1 MDANDFKKSVR
12 QIKIGKHLPDSIYL
26 HKSAIN
32 FLPAQLVDFMEKK
45 IAEIEQK
52 GIRWNVIKLSK
63 RDFKISFLDYP
74 EFYEAGFP
82 TLKSS
87 CSIGL
92 HEFNLKKIHYGSSK
106 NPPILHRKETLLAPG
121 NPLISEFQKLTEQ
134 AENAGLFVDKR
145 KIGFKKQWE
154 KILHKKGIVVEG
166 HSIVRSIT
174 KWNGIERHK
183 TAIDRYSLSTP
194 VQSLYRHNYLNG
206 EYTFFDYGCGK
217 GDDLNII
224 KELGV
229 KACGWDPVYQAD
241 GKVQKAD
248 IVNLGFVINIID
260 SPNERTQI
268 LKKAY
273 NLSKKILVVSV
284 MLGSESITSKFKKY
298 GDGIITSRNTFQKYY
313 TQNEF
318 REYLENSLNE
328 SAIAVGPGLFYIFKN
343 KIEEQQF
350 LIDRQRQRKKWKKI
364 SYTEPPD
371 RLRIKQKAF
380 YARHKDLLD
389 DFWDE
394 CLQFGRLPLNSEY
407 NKSEPL
413 RAICGSH
420 QKAFMIIKDVHDK
433 SDFEKAE
440 TDRRNDLLVYFAL
453 SLFNRRKPYKNMPKV
468 LQKDIKH
475 FFNRYSDAIQEA
487 NDLLFSVGNT
497 QTIRSECKKAY
508 DLLNTG
514 KMDGDHSWTIHIEY
528 INQLSP
534 VLRTFIGCATQL
546 YGDIDGVDL
555 IKIHMQSNKVSLMR
569 YDDFEA
575 KPLPLLMERIKI
587 NLREQRIDFYS
598 YGDDYPCQ
606 PLYIKS
612 LFIGHEF
619 NRYYDQVA
627 FDKKLQQLEWLDFS
641 GFGMPLN
648 QLNEEFFSRGI
659 RIEDFKI
666 IRTQKKTVFQQKSF
680 KGPPINPDFA

>member
-1 MDANDFKKSVR
+1 MNFLEFKKSVNS
-12 QIKIGKHLPDSIYL
+12 IKIGKHLPDAIYL
-26 HKSAIN
+26 HESAMKV
-32 FLPAQLVDFMEKK
+32 LPPKLLELVNQTLSHSDF
-45 IAEIEQK
+45 QSFS
-52 GIRWNVIKLSK
+52 WNVIKLSK

-74 EFYEAGFP
+74 EFFKAGFP

-87 CSIGL
+87 HSIDL
-92 HEFNLKKIHYGSSK
+92 HGFKLKKIHYDSSK

-217 GDDLNII
+217 GDDLKII

-229 KACGWDPVYQAD
+229 KACGWDPVYQTD

-260 SPNERTQI
+260 CPNERTQI

-328 SAIAVGPGLFYIFKN
+328 SAIAVGPGLFYIFKD

-350 LIDRQRQRKKWKKI
+350 LIDRQRQRKNWKKI
-364 SYTEPPD
+364 SYTDPPD
-371 RLRIKQKAF
+371 RLQIKQKAF

-389 DFWDE
+389 DFWDK
-394 CLQFGRLPLNSEY
+394 CLEFGRLPLNSEY
-407 NKSEPL
+407 KKSEQL
-413 RAICGSH
+413 RTICGSH
-420 QKAFMIIKDVHDK
+420 QKAFTLISEIHDK
-433 SDFEKAE
+433 SDFETAE
-440 TDRRNDLLVYFAL
+440 SDRRNDLLVHFAL
-453 SLFNRRKPYKNMPKV
+453 SLFSRCKPYNTMPKV
-468 LQKDIKH
+468 LQKDIKY
-475 FFNRYSDAIQEA
+475 FFNKYTDAMKGA
-487 NDLLFSVGNT
+487 TDLLFSVGKT
-497 QTIRSECKKAY
+497 ETIRSECQKSHEM
-508 DLLNTG
+508 LGTG
-514 KMDGDHSWTIHIEY
+514 RMDGDHSWTIHIDY

-534 VLRTFIGCATQL
+534 ILRTYIGCATQL
-546 YGDIDGVDL
+546 YGDLYEVDL
-555 IKIHMQSNKVSLMR
+555 IKIHMQSNKVSLLR
-569 YDDFEA
+569 YDDFEN
-575 KPLPLLMERIKI
+575 KPLPLLIERIKI
-587 NLREQRIDFYS
+587 NLREQKIDFYT
-598 YGDDYPCQ
+598 YGDKFKPQ

-612 LFIGHEF
+612 
-619 NRYYDQVA
+619 RYIKAGYPHYDDQLR
-627 FDKKLQQLEWLDFS
+627 FDEKLSSFDWLDLS
-641 GFGMPLN
+641 GFGLSSTVLSELLYEHGI
-648 QLNEEFFSRGI
+648 QLHG
-659 RIEDFKI
+659 FKV
-666 IRTQKKTVFQQKSF
+666 TES
-680 KGPPINPDFA
+680 